1 MNDLLC
7 AHASYIIEDC
17 ARLLQQHD
25 ARLNSTQ
32 ITQIQ
37 RIQANAVEFKDVWE
51 RLMSMPLHEITSIL
65 NHDVRNIITP
75 IFGYAELISTEVVGV
90 LSPSQLAAAE
100 RINQNA
106 HVLLDEMNRV
116 LAQAASKHVVT
127 AIAS

>member
-1 MNDLLC
+1 MNDVLC

-17 ARLLQQHD
+17 ARLLQQRD

-32 ITQIQ
+32 ETQIQ
-37 RIQANAVEFKDVWE
+37 RIQANAMEFKDVWQ
-51 RLMSMPLHEITSIL
+51 RLMSMPLHEVASIL

-75 IFGYAELISTEVVGV
+75 IFGYAELISTEVVGE

-116 LAQAASKHVVT
+116 LATAASKHVVT